1 MTAEMGPGE
10 AREVAHTGDHDYVLH
25 FDKAGLPP
33 VHAFWSVTMYDAQG
47 EGLPP
52 RLR

>member
-10 AREVAHTGDHDYVLH
+10 AREVALTGDHDYVLH

-33 VHAFWSVTMYDAQG
+33 VHAFWSMTMHDARG
-47 EGLPP
+47 
-52 RLR
+52 